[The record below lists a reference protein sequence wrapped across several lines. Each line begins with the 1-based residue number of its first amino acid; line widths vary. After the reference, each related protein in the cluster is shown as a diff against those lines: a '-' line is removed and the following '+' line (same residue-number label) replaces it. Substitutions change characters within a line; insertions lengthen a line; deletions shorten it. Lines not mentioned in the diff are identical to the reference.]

1 VTNAIGQTSSLLAVQ
16 ALAVKS
22 GRMIF
27 FDIALVAAPSA
38 LTDAHQGDIACVA
51 VIATLAEKQRTGTAP
66 ADAPDVRQSGK
77 RWAGIVGNRVTTQS
91 GQPRELVAVALSEA
105 AKAEFQRPS
114 DLARINCCAVQM
126 TAELAS
132 ADSIDKPLPKPVTS
146 K

>member
-1 VTNAIGQTSSLLAVQ
+1 
-16 ALAVKS
+16 
-22 GRMIF
+22 MIF
-27 FDIALVAAPSA
+27 FAIALVAAPSA

-91 GQPRELVAVALSEA
+91 GQPRELVAVAMSEA

-114 DLARINCCAVQM
+114 KLERINACAVQM

>member
-1 VTNAIGQTSSLLAVQ
+1 
-16 ALAVKS
+16 
-22 GRMIF
+22 MIF
-27 FDIALVAAPSA
+27 FAIALVAAPSA

-51 VIATLAEKQRTGTAP
+51 VLATLAEKQRTGTAP

-91 GQPRELVAVALSEA
+91 GQPRELVAVAMSEA

-114 DLARINCCAVQM
+114 NLERINACAVQM

-132 ADSIDKPLPKPVTS
+132 VDSIDTPLPKPVTS

>member
-1 VTNAIGQTSSLLAVQ
+1 
-16 ALAVKS
+16 
-22 GRMIF
+22 MIF
-27 FDIALVAAPSA
+27 FAIALAAAPSA
-38 LTDAHQGDIACVA
+38 LTDTHQGDIACVA
-51 VIATLAEKQRTGTAP
+51 VLATLAEKQRTGTAP

-114 DLARINCCAVQM
+114 DLARINACAVQM
-126 TAELAS
+126 TAELAR

>member
-1 VTNAIGQTSSLLAVQ
+1 
-16 ALAVKS
+16 
-22 GRMIF
+22 MIF
-27 FDIALVAAPSA
+27 FAIALAATPSA

-51 VIATLAEKQRTGTAP
+51 VLATLAEKQRTGTAP

-91 GQPRELVAVALSEA
+91 GQPRELVAVAMSEA

-114 DLARINCCAVQM
+114 NLERINACAVQM

>member
-1 VTNAIGQTSSLLAVQ
+1 
-16 ALAVKS
+16 
-22 GRMIF
+22 MIF
-27 FDIALVAAPSA
+27 FAIALVAAPSA

-51 VIATLAEKQRTGTAP
+51 VLATLAEKQRTGTAP

-91 GQPRELVAVALSEA
+91 GQPRELVAVAMSEA

-114 DLARINCCAVQM
+114 NLERINACAVQM
-126 TAELAS
+126 RAELAS

>member
-1 VTNAIGQTSSLLAVQ
+1 
-16 ALAVKS
+16 
-22 GRMIF
+22 MIF
-27 FDIALVAAPSA
+27 FAIALVAAPSA

-51 VIATLAEKQRTGTAP
+51 VLATLAEKQRTGTAP

-91 GQPRELVAVALSEA
+91 GQPRELVAVAMSEA

-114 DLARINCCAVQM
+114 NLERINACAVQM

>member
-1 VTNAIGQTSSLLAVQ
+1 
-16 ALAVKS
+16 
-22 GRMIF
+22 
-27 FDIALVAAPSA
+27 
-38 LTDAHQGDIACVA
+38 
-51 VIATLAEKQRTGTAP
+51 LAEKQRTGTAP

-114 DLARINCCAVQM
+114 DLARINACAVQM
-126 TAELAS
+126 TAELAR